1 MRKILTLTLISVLVF
16 LSCGT
21 AAYAQNPDSAM
32 QYRRSSLYS
41 FMISHPDL
49 KMDDEIVGAFMA
61 IETPD
66 KYNNHDLSVKCVTAA
81 SKGDDLTRQI
91 ENWFERND
99 VAKRLVSKWFLR
111 SKETGGFDPSLVME
125 RGLYGAT
132 AMDVE
137 TAAQSK
143 RGIDALADKGYE
155 MISNTFVIVN
165 DITYVD
171 HEKNADVATGILSII
186 GGIAAAATGDE
197 NNLVTGLST
206 LGAMVSSMIA
216 GFTVKTTSYLYQ
228 LDWNDDVANTFYELY
243 YYDKPGTDSMSMAL
257 FAADTA
263 LAARKAAY
271 EADKSTF
278 RLKYV
283 GKYVARSAK
292 PVLRGLYNPE
302 DVFRKVC
309 ARAIDNNVMELQKEF
324 DQFKVKVPL
333 FSTEPLMA
341 RIGMKEGITA
351 KSKFEVLVPVYDDA
365 TGKVR
370 YNRRGVIRPVAGK
383 IWDNR
388 YMASEEQAVGSELT
402 ATTFE
407 VVSGMNFTPGML
419 IREIK

>member
-1 MRKILTLTLISVLVF
+1 MRKILTLTLISALVF

-21 AAYAQNPDSAM
+21 AAQAQNPDSAM

-125 RGLYGAT
+125 RGLYGAS

-165 DITYVD
+165 
-171 HEKNADVATGILSII
+171 
-186 GGIAAAATGDE
+186 E

-228 LDWNDDVANTFYELY
+228 LDWNDDVANTFYDLY
-243 YYDKPGTDSMSMAL
+243 YYDKPGTDSLSMAL